1 MQHTASPRAPE
12 GASTWPRLVFYAVL
26 GFLAAAC
33 GVGRSATNGTPTLI
47 PQPTPDRTVDAVVRG
62 LVTLAPGGPM
72 RTGTPLGT
80 ATALTQRTPSML
92 AAGPAGR
99 GEGSTASAPAGSSVP
114 TRPPSSAPTPVASPS
129 APPTLRG
136 TAAVPQSAAAERT
149 AQGAAATHATIEPTP
164 QRTPV
169 SAATAAP
176 TATIARPTP
185 TRARAAATA
194 VPAPTFG
201 RMPEA
206 NGGARP

>member
-1 MQHTASPRAPE
+1 MQHTAPPRAPQGE
-12 GASTWPRLVFYAVL
+12 SAWPRLVLYAVL
-26 GFLAAAC
+26 GLLAAAC
-33 GVGRSATNGTPTLI
+33 GVGRSASNSTPTLI

-62 LVTLAPGGPM
+62 LVTLAPGGPA
-72 RTGTPLGT
+72 RTGTPT
-80 ATALTQRTPSML
+80 VLTQRTPGVL

-99 GEGSTASAPAGSSVP
+99 GREDGVAAVPTGPSVP
-114 TRPPSSAPTPVASPS
+114 TRLPSSAPTPVPSPS

-136 TAAVPQSAAAERT
+136 TASAPPSAAAERT
-149 AQGAAATHATIEPTP
+149 AQGAPATHATIEPTP
-164 QRTPV
+164 QRTPAT
-169 SAATAAP
+169 AATAAP
-176 TATIARPTP
+176 TATLARPTP